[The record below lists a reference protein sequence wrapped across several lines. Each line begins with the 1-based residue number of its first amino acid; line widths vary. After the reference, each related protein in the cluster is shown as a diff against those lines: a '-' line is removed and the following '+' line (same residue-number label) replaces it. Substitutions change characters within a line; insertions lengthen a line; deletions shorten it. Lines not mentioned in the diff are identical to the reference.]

1 MSVASAGWLALRA
14 LLTAVRRRVVWAVLV
29 TLVTGAVGA
38 EPLTLLEALR
48 LARDHDPKF
57 QSARHELE
65 AGLQSKAIGRAGLL
79 PKVSITASEASVTG
93 ERSLPTQF
101 GRTITDDLDYTSR
114 QRALQLRQ
122 PLYNAEAIGRFK
134 LGNAQADYAQAKF
147 GEAELD
153 LVARLLDAYLNLA
166 LARDIVE
173 LSDAQVKA
181 YEEQARRAMANQ
193 VQGEGTLIE
202 ASKAQALAGLGRA
215 EALDA
220 ADKLVTF
227 RDALAGMIGQTPSLL
242 PTLTAQ
248 WRLSSLEPVELD
260 AWLDFARERNPSIQA
275 QRLSVEAARSNVS
288 IARAGFQPT
297 VDAVASINHSESDT
311 TSTLNQEI
319 DQKVLGVQLNV
330 PLYAGGGVLA
340 RARQATASLA
350 REQALLDAQIND
362 VLLDVRRNWLASASA
377 QSRLGAFE
385 SSVDSALLME
395 RGTQAGLAAG
405 MAVTAD
411 SLDATRLLFVAR
423 RDLAKARY
431 EYLSARIALQAR
443 AGVLTEQ
450 DIEQASNLFE

>member
-1 MSVASAGWLALRA
+1 MSSVVWLALRA
-14 LLTAVRRRVVWAVLV
+14 LLTAVRRRPVWAVLV

-38 EPLTLLEALR
+38 EPLTLSEALR
-48 LARDHDPKF
+48 LARDHDPQF
-57 QSARHELE
+57 QSARHELD

-79 PKVSITASEASVTG
+79 PKLSIAASEASVTG
-93 ERSLPTQF
+93 ERTLPTLT
-101 GRTITDDLDYTSR
+101 GRKITEDLDYTSR
-114 QRALQLRQ
+114 QRSLQLRQ

-134 LGNAQADYAQAKF
+134 LGSVQADYAQAKF

-153 LVARLLDAYLNLA
+153 LVTRLLAAYLNLA

-173 LSDAQVKA
+173 LSEAQVQA

-193 VQGEGTLIE
+193 TQGEGTLIE
-202 ASKAQALAGLGRA
+202 ASEAQARAGLARA

-220 ADKLVTF
+220 ADQLAASQE
-227 RDALAGMIGQTPSLL
+227 ALAGLIGQQPSVL
-242 PTLTAQ
+242 PTLPAQ
-248 WRLSSLEPVELD
+248 WRLPSLAPVELD
-260 AWLDFARERNPSIQA
+260 AWLDLARERNPSIQA

-297 VDAVASINHSESDT
+297 VDAVASINRSESDT

-319 DQKVLGVQLNV
+319 DQKILGVQLNV

-350 REQALLDAQIND
+350 REQSLLEAKIND

-377 QSRLGAFE
+377 WSRLGAFE
-385 SSVDSALLME
+385 SAVESARLME
-395 RGTQAGLAAG
+395 RGTQAGLRAG
-405 MAVTAD
+405 MGVTAD
-411 SLDATRLLFVAR
+411 ALDATRLLFIAR

-431 EYLSARIALQAR
+431 EYLSARIALQASG
-443 AGVLTEQ
+443 GVLTEQ

>member
-1 MSVASAGWLALRA
+1 MSSAVWLALRA
-14 LLTAVRRRVVWAVLV
+14 LLPAGRRGLAGAALL
-29 TLVTGAVGA
+29 TLVSGVAGA
-38 EPLTLLEALR
+38 EGLTLLDALQ
-48 LARDHDPKF
+48 LAREHDPTF
-57 QSARHELE
+57 QGARHELE
-65 AGLQSKAIGRAGLL
+65 AGLQAEAIGRAGLL

-93 ERSLPTQF
+93 DRTLPSSTGQKVKE
-101 GRTITDDLDYTSR
+101 DLDYTSS

-134 LGNAQADYAQAKF
+134 LGRVQADYARAVF
-147 GEAELD
+147 GQAELD
-153 LVARLLDAYLNLA
+153 LVTRLLEAYLNLA
-166 LARDIVE
+166 LAHDVLE
-173 LSDAQVKA
+173 LANAQVTA
-181 YEEQARRAMANQ
+181 YEEQARRALAFQ
-193 VQGEGTLIE
+193 ARGEGTLTE
-202 ASKAQALAGLGRA
+202 ASEAQARAALGRA

-220 ADKLVTF
+220 ADKLTSA
-227 RDALAGMIGQTPSLL
+227 RDALAALIGQLPLAL
-242 PTLTAQ
+242 PTLPEKWQ
-248 WRLSSLEPVELD
+248 LPSLEPAELD
-260 AWLDFARERNPSIQA
+260 AWLDLARQRNPSIQA

-385 SSVDSALLME
+385 SAVESARLME
-395 RGTQAGLAAG
+395 RGTQAGLEAG

-450 DIEQASNLFE
+450 DIEQASNLFK